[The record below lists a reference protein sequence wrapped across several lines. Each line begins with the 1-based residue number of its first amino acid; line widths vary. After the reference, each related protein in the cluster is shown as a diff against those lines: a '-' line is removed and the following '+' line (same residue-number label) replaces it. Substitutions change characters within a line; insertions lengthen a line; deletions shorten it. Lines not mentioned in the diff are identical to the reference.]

1 MTTEGTSKSTSR
13 RRFGRVRKLPSGR
26 WQARYPGPD
35 GKDRNAPDTFRTRTD
50 ANRFLAAVETD
61 LGRGTWLDPA
71 SGAVTLGVYAS
82 AWLET
87 RTVAGR
93 PLRPRTRADY
103 QRVLDGHIAPLAALP
118 LSDITPQRVRVW
130 NAEVGKSGP
139 AMAALCY
146 RVLHAIL
153 QTATDEGVYV
163 VNPARLRGAGQARA
177 AERPLLSVGD
187 VEALADGM
195 PEHLRALVL
204 LGFWGALRLGEL
216 IALERRDLD
225 LDTTTGRGLVRVERA
240 QTEVGGLPLVGPP
253 KADSMRTVNLP
264 GAAVRALAA
273 HLERS
278 PAGLPTARV
287 FVRLTGEPLR
297 GWDVQRY
304 WARARKAVDL
314 PEARVH
320 DLRHAGL
327 TLAAQ
332 SGATLRE
339 VMRRAGHSSPDAAMR
354 YQHAA
359 EDRDRDLADR
369 LEDTADARRPAL
381 RARGGHAEIV
391 DLSRVT
397 PGST

>member
-1 MTTEGTSKSTSR
+1 MPSTTH

-35 GKDRNAPDTFRTRTD
+35 GKDRPAPDTFATKTD
-50 ANRFLAAVETD
+50 ATRFLVAVETD

-71 SGAVTLGVYAS
+71 HGAVTLRVYAT
-82 AWLET
+82 AWLQT

-103 QRVLDGHIAPLAALP
+103 RRVLDGHMAPLAALP
-118 LSDITPQRVRVW
+118 LSEITPQRVRVW

-146 RVLHAIL
+146 RVLHAVL

-177 AERPLLSVGD
+177 AERPLLGVHE

-195 PEHLRALVL
+195 PENLRALVL

-216 IALERRDLD
+216 VALERRDLD
-225 LDTTTGRGLVRVERA
+225 LDVATGRGTVRVERA
-240 QTEVGGLPLVGPP
+240 QTEVDGVPLVGPP

-264 GAAVRALAA
+264 GPAVRALAE
-273 HLERS
+273 HLARG
-278 PAGLPTARV
+278 PAGLPTACV

-297 GWDVQRY
+297 HWDVQRY
-304 WARARKAVDL
+304 WARARKAADL
-314 PEARVH
+314 PEARLH

-339 VMRRAGHSSPDAAMR
+339 VMRRAGHSSTDAAMR

-359 EDRDRDLADR
+359 DDRDRDLAAR
-369 LEDTADARRPAL
+369 LEGAAEARRPAQ
-381 RARGGHAEIV
+381 RARSGHGEIV
-391 DLSRVT
+391 DLSLAA
-397 PGST
+397 PDSP